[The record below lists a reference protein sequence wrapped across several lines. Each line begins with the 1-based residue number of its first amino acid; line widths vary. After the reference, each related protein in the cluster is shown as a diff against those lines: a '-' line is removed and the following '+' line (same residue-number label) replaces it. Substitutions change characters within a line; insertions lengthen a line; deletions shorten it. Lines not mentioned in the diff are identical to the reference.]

1 MRTSGADVCLSM
13 MSLELGRRWSIVAS
27 IQNWFF
33 TRPHRKLIRVPKTL
47 AAFAA
52 VAAGEPWSGRRDTQI
67 AFENQLEAHDLKGA
81 GDHTERAAGRGGS
94 GGRTHA
100 QLLYQL
106 GLYFY
111 HRESE
116 NAEEE
121 VHLTLA
127 GQGLVDQEDA
137 LPILRK
143 QVMAQQF
150 PSAYSAAIGVD
161 RKFKLR
167 PFVLLLKLLRHP
179 LLDGYLSDADI
190 AACVIGEAVS
200 HSDREAQRIAEHIVD
215 YRSRGV
221 DALPDDFASRMK
233 PARARGNPTAGK
245 LIDTS
250 LKDIANTAVQWL
262 RYTGYAIPVPGRNFD
277 SDFKT
282 VTALN
287 PDMRAEVDQAIET
300 WSSRKLIQLFEPA
313 DGDKFARQ
321 ESAKAFQRTYGVKEG
336 MVKDS
341 RKIRDLQNRSEKE
354 RVTALISAALTHL
367 YATQLVLEA
376 TREVIHSVV
385 QHTGLSDDV
394 VRSSLET
401 LLGSP
406 AAGESRFLDR
416 YEAMAFSG
424 NDEAINFEKATQEVF
439 QRFFGLKARHI
450 GQGGTVPDVEVS
462 ATTWSAIVDTKAY
475 AAYDLPQ
482 DHQLRMITNYVPR
495 YRGRIDELPLAC
507 FLYISGGFARSFN
520 AKLSTVIDRAECPGA
535 GIAIRQ
541 WRKLISEFS
550 ASPRTGDEL
559 NQLFTLGREVTST
572 DVEEFLAARA

>member
-1 MRTSGADVCLSM
+1 MAD
-13 MSLELGRRWSIVAS
+13 

-47 AAFAA
+47 AAFAGV
-52 VAAGEPWSGRRDTQI
+52 VAGAPWTGQRATQI
-67 AFENQLEAHDLKGA
+67 AFEDQLELHGLKGA

-111 HRESE
+111 HRENES
-116 NAEEE
+116 APEE

-143 QVMAQQF
+143 QVLAQQF
-150 PSAYSAAIGVD
+150 PSAYSVGIGVD

-200 HSDREAQRIAEHIVD
+200 HSDREAQRIAEHIID

-221 DALPDDFASRMK
+221 DALPGDFATRMK
-233 PARARGNPTAGK
+233 PARARGNPTAEK

-262 RYTGYAIPVPGRNFD
+262 RYTGYAIPVPGRDYD
-277 SDFKT
+277 SDFQT

-287 PDMRAEVDQAIET
+287 PEMVAEVDEAIDE
-300 WSSRKLIQLFEPA
+300 WCSRKLIHLYEPQ
-313 DGDKFARQ
+313 DGDKFSRQ
-321 ESAKAFQRTYGVKEG
+321 EAAKAFQRTYGVKAG

-341 RKIRDLQNRSEKE
+341 RKIRDLQTHSDRDRMS
-354 RVTALISAALTHL
+354 ALVSAALSHL
-367 YATQLVLEA
+367 YATQVVTEA
-376 TREVIHSVV
+376 TGDVV
-385 QHTGLSDDV
+385 RSIVEHTGLSEPE
-394 VRSSLET
+394 VRECLT
-401 LLGSP
+401 ALLGSP

-424 NDEAINFEKATQEVF
+424 NDEAINFEKATREVF
-439 QRFFGLKARHI
+439 ERFFGLEARHV

-462 ATTWSAIVDTKAY
+462 ASSWSAIVDTKAY

-482 DHQLRMITNYVPR
+482 DHQLRMITNYVPQ
-495 YRGRIDELPLAC
+495 YRVGIDGRPLAC

-520 AKLSTVIDRAECPGA
+520 AKVGTVVARSGCPGA

-541 WRKLISEFS
+541 WRKLIAEFS
-550 ASPRTGDEL
+550 GSSRRGEEL
-559 NQLFTLGREVTST
+559 RQLFSLGREVTAT
-572 DVEEFLAARA
+572 DVEEFLTGAN

>member
-1 MRTSGADVCLSM
+1 MG
-13 MSLELGRRWSIVAS
+13 S

-47 AAFAA
+47 ATFAG
-52 VAAGEPWSGRRDTQI
+52 VASGQAWTGQRETHM
-67 AFENQLEAHDLKGA
+67 AFEDQLELHDLKSP

-106 GLYFY
+106 GLFFL
-111 HRESE
+111 HREDE
-116 NAEEE
+116 TAEEE

-150 PSAYSAAIGVD
+150 PSAYSNARGVD

-167 PFVLLLKLLRHP
+167 PFVLLLKLLKHP

-200 HSDREAQRIAEHIVD
+200 HSDREAQRIAEQIVD
-215 YRSRGV
+215 FRSRGV
-221 DALPDDFASRMK
+221 DALPLDFATRMK
-233 PARARGNPTAGK
+233 PARTRGNPTAEK

-262 RYTGYAIPVPGRNFD
+262 RYTGYAVPAPGQDFD
-277 SDFKT
+277 TDIKT

-287 PDMRAEVDQAIET
+287 PDMLDEVDGAIEE
-300 WSSRKLIQLFEPA
+300 WSRRPLIRLHVPT
-313 DGDKFARQ
+313 DGDRFARQ
-321 ESAKAFQRTYGVKEG
+321 EAAKAFQRTYGVKVG
-336 MVKDS
+336 MVRDG
-341 RKIRDLQNRSEKE
+341 RTIRDLQSRSQTE
-354 RVTALISAALTHL
+354 RLTGLVSAAMTHL
-367 YATQLVLEA
+367 YATRLVTEA
-376 TREVIHSVV
+376 SPEIVDAVMG
-385 QHTGLSDDV
+385 HTGLPADT
-394 VRSSLET
+394 VRNALASLI
-401 LLGSP
+401 GSP
-406 AAGESRFLDR
+406 AAGASRFLDR

-424 NDEAINFEKATQEVF
+424 NDEAINFEKATREVF
-439 QRFFGLKARHI
+439 ERFFGAEARHV
-450 GQGGTVPDVEVS
+450 GQGGTVPDVEVW
-462 ATTWSAIVDTKAY
+462 TDNWSAIVDTKAY

-495 YRGRIDELPLAC
+495 YRAGIVNRPLAF
-507 FLYISGGFARSFN
+507 FLYISGGFASSFN
-520 AKLSTVIDRAECPGA
+520 AKVGTVVHRSSCPGS

-541 WRKLISEFS
+541 WRKLISEFP
-550 ASPRTGDEL
+550 ASGRTVDEL
-559 NQLFTLGREVTST
+559 RELFTLGREVTST
-572 DVEEFLAARA
+572 DIEQFLTS